1 MKIKTFQIHH
11 KLFVS
16 FFLLRK
22 DTKAVIRIRKSQTDR
37 QTDNT
42 ITYKIQHRKLKIE
55 QHEPH

>member
-37 QTDNT
+37 QTDRQYNYLQNT
-42 ITYKIQHRKLKIE
+42 TQKSKD
-55 QHEPH
+55 